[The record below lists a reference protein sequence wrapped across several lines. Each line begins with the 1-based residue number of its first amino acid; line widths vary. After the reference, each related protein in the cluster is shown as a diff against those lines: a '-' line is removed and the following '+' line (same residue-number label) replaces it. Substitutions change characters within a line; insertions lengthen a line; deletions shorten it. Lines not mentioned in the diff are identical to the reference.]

1 MVSQQKMWGAEQYWG
16 LGYDWD
22 PDWVLTD
29 RHKELRAT
37 LIDLCQQEMRENA
50 KRSDDELK
58 FPRRNLELLG
68 EHGFLALTVPE
79 EYGGLGENH
88 VAYSMVCE
96 TIARYGCASTAMCYV
111 MHMGAVNAIMLRAT
125 PALIDKYIRPLGSGK
140 IGTLSYS
147 DPETG
152 SHFWYPISSG
162 AQRVNGGFKVRK
174 KASWTTSAG
183 FADFYVVQTTSP
195 DFKGYDDLSVFV
207 VDAEDAHAQPALW
220 DALGLRGNQSGGLD
234 IQGELPAE
242 QIVGPVGDGAES
254 NDESVD
260 PWFLLGSSSVW
271 NGISMGAIDIAKRHT
286 TRKRHVDVGLR
297 VCDYPT
303 IQDYVGEAVIDTNA
317 SRVFTLSVAEA
328 FDRATDGNR
337 RSLQPGTTA
346 RAQFL
351 HWGWQIKF
359 AAAKNVAH
367 VVDKMLHA
375 CGGSGYKR
383 DMELERYLRDGKA
396 GWVMGPT
403 NEVLRQFVGKSALL
417 GFEVL
422 DYWNQHVNERAIANE
437 TKKLDA
443 KGKRALAE
451 KLLAEAAEGE
461 AREPIAR

>member
-125 PALIDKYIRPLGSGK
+125 PALIDKYIRPLNSGK

-337 RSLQPGTTA
+337 RVLQPGTTA

-359 AAAKNVAH
+359 AAAKNVAG

-403 NEVLRQFVGKSALL
+403 NEVLRQFVGKSTLL

-461 AREPIAR
+461 AKEPIGR

>member
-125 PALIDKYIRPLGSGK
+125 PALIDKYIRPLNSGK

-337 RSLQPGTTA
+337 RVLQPGTTA

-359 AAAKNVAH
+359 AAAKNVAG

-403 NEVLRQFVGKSALL
+403 NEVLRQFVGKSTLL

-451 KLLAEAAEGE
+451 KLLTEAAEGE
-461 AREPIAR
+461 AKEPIGR

>member
-1 MVSQQKMWGAEQYWG
+1 MWGSEPYWG
-16 LGYDWD
+16 LSYDWD
-22 PDWVLTD
+22 PDWMLTD
-29 RHKELRAT
+29 KHKELRAT
-37 LIDLCQQEMRENA
+37 LIELCEKQMRANA
-50 KRSDDELK
+50 KISDDNLT

-79 EYGGLGENH
+79 EYGGLGQDH

-111 MHMGAVNAIMLRAT
+111 MHTGAVNALMLRAT
-125 PALIDKYIRPLGSGK
+125 PELIDKYIRPLNSGK

-162 AQRVNGGFKVRK
+162 AERTEGGFKVRK

-183 FADFYVVQTTSP
+183 FADFYVIQTTSP

-207 VDAEDAHAQPALW
+207 VDAEDAHARPELW
-220 DALGLRGNQSGGLD
+220 DALGLRGNQSGGLNVEGVIPD
-234 IQGELPAE
+234 S

-260 PWFLLGSSSVW
+260 TWFLLGSSSVW
-271 NGISMGAIDIAKRHT
+271 NGIAMGAIDIARRHT

-303 IQDYVGEAVIDTNA
+303 IQDYVGEAVIDTNSCRLFA
-317 SRVFTLSVAEA
+317 LTIAQA
-328 FDRATDGNR
+328 FDRVTDQNTKV
-337 RSLQPGTTA
+337 LQPGTTA

-351 HWGWQIKF
+351 HWAWQIKF

-367 VVDKMLHA
+367 VTDKMLHA

-422 DYWNQHVNERAIANE
+422 DYWNQHVNDRAIANE

-451 KLLAEAAEGE
+451 RLLAQAAEDE
-461 AREPIAR
+461 AKEPIPR